1 MRLNAPSL
9 RPAVWLTAG
18 ICFAGIC
25 FAGICIAAT
34 SLDAVAQSPDD
45 ADAVKTPAA
54 SEVEFFEKRIRP
66 LLIERCYECHAGQE
80 RSGGLVLD
88 HRAGWV
94 SGGDS
99 GPAIVPGEPETSRLV
114 EAVRYN
120 NLNLQMPPD
129 GRLGADEIRLFEEWV
144 ARGAADPRTAPASV
158 EGMTDA
164 TPADDT
170 GGAVAATG
178 MSLEDGRRFWSMQP
192 LATAAIPVVSDR
204 NWSQTAIDPFILSR
218 LEVEGVTP
226 AFSADRRTLIR
237 RLSFDLIGLPPTP
250 AEIDHFLNDPHP
262 EAYNH
267 LVERLLSSPHYG
279 ERWGRH
285 WLDVVRYA
293 DSNGLDENLAFGQAW
308 RYRDYVVRSFNE
320 DKPFDQFLME
330 QVAGD
335 LLPHASDETRT
346 ATAFLALGAKVLAE
360 PDREKLMMDTIDE
373 QIDTTGKAFLGM
385 TLGCARCHDHKF
397 DPLKQS
403 DYYAL
408 AAIFRSTRTFADSN
422 TGAIKHWYEH
432 RFEMSESQRAELA
445 DFDRQIAAKNGA
457 AAQFKGAAYAK
468 LRSETVA
475 AAHRYLAAASEFSN
489 ASPFSLVQSIAEKY
503 GLHPRVLFH
512 CRQHLHVRRDAP
524 FEAKWHEL
532 VDADQPPEVIERTF
546 QQLFTSAASPPKPE
560 SNANVGANEAG
571 TSGDATG
578 DTFGAATGE
587 INDSPAA
594 SGGAVVGDSAEV
606 TSPDPLLEHAR
617 AALAD
622 ASGFLA
628 LPPQPQFALDAST
641 LSEYYALLEEA
652 RLVESSA
659 PDEAS
664 AMGVSDGPTFSS
676 LPIHIR
682 GSHYNLGEA
691 VEREFPEVMRYASV
705 PQVLP
710 RNESGRLE
718 LAQWM
723 SSSQH
728 PLTARVYVNRIW
740 QWHFGRGL
748 VPTTENFGALGDRPS
763 HPDLLDW
770 LARNFI
776 ESGWST
782 KELHRLIV
790 LSSTYSQASSR
801 PDESVAQGIDPEN
814 KLLWKFPVRRLEA
827 ELIRDAVLSV
837 AEQLDTTIGGKSV
850 PLRNRQFVFDHT
862 SIDHTR
868 YESKRRALYLPVIR
882 NNVYTL
888 FEQFDFPD
896 PTTPTGSRHETVV
909 APQALLMLND
919 PLVLDAAERFARR
932 VTSSRSLEQ
941 ERIDLAYELAFGRTP
956 TELELADAAIF
967 FQRATEA
974 GLPPEP
980 VPSSEPI
987 PSSEPNQI
995 TEPSQV
1001 TGTATPSG
1009 PSAWSLFCQSLT
1021 ASSEFV
1027 YVR

>member
-1 MRLNAPSL
+1 MQLNAPCL
-9 RPAVWLTAG
+9 RPSVWLTAVL
-18 ICFAGIC
+18 CFAWTTC
-25 FAGICIAAT
+25 Y
-34 SLDAVAQSPDD
+34 AVAQSPDEVI
-45 ADAVKTPAA
+45 AAETPAIN
-54 SEVEFFEKRIRP
+54 EVEFFEKRIRP
-66 LLIERCYECHAGQE
+66 LLIERCYECHAGDE

-99 GPAIVPGEPETSRLV
+99 GPAIVPGELDASRLI
-114 EAVRYN
+114 EAIRYS
-120 NLNLQMPPD
+120 NLNLQMPPE
-129 GRLGADEIRLFEEWV
+129 GRLAADEIRLLEEWV
-144 ARGAADPRTAPASV
+144 SRGAPDPRTAPASA
-158 EGMTDA
+158 EGMADA
-164 TPADDT
+164 ASDDST
-170 GGAVAATG
+170 NRSPAATG
-178 MSLEDGRRFWSMQP
+178 MSIEDGRRFWSMQP
-192 LATAAIPVVSDR
+192 LATAAIPEVADR
-204 NWSQTAIDPFILSR
+204 QWSLTAIDPFILSQ
-218 LEVEGVTP
+218 LEAATLGP
-226 AFSADRRTLIR
+226 APAADRRTLIR

-250 AEIDHFLNDPHP
+250 AEISNFLNDPHP
-262 EAYNH
+262 DAYSRQ
-267 LVERLLSSPHYG
+267 VERLLSSPHYG

-308 RYRDYVVRSFNE
+308 RYRDYVVRAFNA
-320 DKPFDQFLME
+320 DKPFDEFLIE
-330 QVAGD
+330 QIAGD
-335 LLPHASDETRT
+335 LLPHASPETRT

-373 QIDTTGKAFLGM
+373 QIDTTGKAFLGL

-432 RFEMSESQRAELA
+432 RFEMSDSQRAELA

-457 AAQFKGAAYAK
+457 AGQFKSAAYEK
-468 LRSETVA
+468 LRNETVA

-489 ASPFSLVQSIAEKY
+489 ASPFSLVQSVAKKY

-532 VDADQPPEVIERTF
+532 VDAGQPPDVIETTF
-546 QQLFTSAASPPKPE
+546 QQLFAAVASPPKPE
-560 SNANVGANEAG
+560 AETAVE
-571 TSGDATG
+571 TS
-578 DTFGAATGE
+578 
-587 INDSPAA
+587 
-594 SGGAVVGDSAEV
+594 
-606 TSPDPLLEHAR
+606 PLLEQAR

-622 ASGFLA
+622 GSGFLA

-641 LSEYYALLEEA
+641 LSEYYALLEQA

-682 GSHYNLGEA
+682 GSHYNLGEP

-710 RNESGRLE
+710 RHESGRLE

-723 SSSQH
+723 ASSQH

-790 LSSTYSQASSR
+790 LSSTYQQASSR
-801 PDESVAQGIDPEN
+801 PDKTSAQQIDPDN

-837 AEQLDTTIGGKSV
+837 AEQLDMTIGGKSV

-932 VTSSRSLEQ
+932 VTSSRSLKQ
-941 ERIDLAYELAFGRTP
+941 ERVDLAYELAYGRTP
-956 TELELADAAIF
+956 TELELADALTF
-967 FQRATEA
+967 FQRAAEA
-974 GLPPEP
+974 GLPLEP
-980 VPSSEPI
+980 ATSMAAKQV
-987 PSSEPNQI
+987 
-995 TEPSQV
+995 TEPSQP
-1001 TGTATPSG
+1001 TEPSQLAG
-1009 PSAWSLFCQSLT
+1009 VEAAPSDPSAWSLFCQGLM
-1021 ASSEFV
+1021 ASSEFI

>member
-9 RPAVWLTAG
+9 RPAVWPAAAIFFAA
-18 ICFAGIC
+18 ICF
-25 FAGICIAAT
+25 AAT
-34 SLDAVAQSPDD
+34 SLHAAAQPPDE
-45 ADAVKTPAA
+45 ADAAETPAA
-54 SEVEFFEKRIRP
+54 GKVEFFEKRIRP

-88 HRAGWV
+88 HRGGWV

-99 GPAIVPGEPETSRLV
+99 GPAIVPGEPDTSRLV

-129 GRLGADEIRLFEEWV
+129 GRLAADEIRLLEEWV

-158 EGMTDA
+158 EDMTDA
-164 TPADDT
+164 TPADAK

-178 MSLEDGRRFWSMQP
+178 MSIEDGRRFWSMQP
-192 LATAAIPVVSDR
+192 LATAAIPEVSDR
-204 NWSQTAIDPFILSR
+204 NWSQTAIDPFILSP
-218 LEVEGVTP
+218 LEAAAIGP
-226 AFSADRRTLIR
+226 APAADRRTLIR

-250 AEIDHFLNDPHP
+250 AEIAHFLNDPRP

-308 RYRDYVVRSFNE
+308 RYRDYVIRAFNE

-335 LLPHASDETRT
+335 LLPHASHETRT

-432 RFEMSESQRAELA
+432 RFEMSDAQRAELA
-445 DFDRQIAAKNGA
+445 EFDQTIAAKNGA

-489 ASPFSLVQSIAEKY
+489 TSPFSLVQSVAQKY

-512 CRQHLHVRRDAP
+512 CRQHLHARRDAP

-532 VDADQPPEVIERTF
+532 VDAGQPPEGIERTF
-546 QQLFTSAASPPKPE
+546 QQLFTSAASPPEPE
-560 SNANVGANEAG
+560 ANAAI
-571 TSGDATG
+571 G
-578 DTFGAATGE
+578 DT
-587 INDSPAA
+587 
-594 SGGAVVGDSAEV
+594 VGDSAEV

-641 LSEYYALLEEA
+641 LSEYYALLEQA

-682 GSHYNLGEA
+682 GSHYNLGEP

-705 PQVLP
+705 QQVLP

-763 HPDLLDW
+763 HPELLDW

-790 LSSTYSQASSR
+790 LSSTYRQASSR
-801 PDESVAQGIDPEN
+801 PDAAVAERIDPEN

-932 VTSSRSLEQ
+932 VTSSRSVEQ

-956 TELELADAAIF
+956 TELELADAVTF
-967 FQRATEA
+967 FQRASQA
-974 GLPPEP
+974 GLPL
-980 VPSSEPI
+980 EPI
-987 PSSEPNQI
+987 PSSEPNQV
-995 TEPSQV
+995 TESSQV

-1021 ASSEFV
+1021 ASSEFI

>member
-1 MRLNAPSL
+1 MQLNAPSW
-9 RPAVWLTAG
+9 RPAVWLTLTT
-18 ICFAGIC
+18 CFAWT
-25 FAGICIAAT
+25 AYQAA
-34 SLDAVAQSPDD
+34 AQVPDELLE
-45 ADAVKTPAA
+45 AEMPAA
-54 SEVEFFEKRIRP
+54 LEIEFFEKHIRP
-66 LLIERCYECHAGQE
+66 LLIERCLECHAGEEQ
-80 RSGGLVLD
+80 SGGLVLD
-88 HRAGWV
+88 HRGGWL

-99 GPAIVPGEPETSRLV
+99 GPAIVPGKPDASRLI
-114 EAVRYN
+114 EAVRYH

-129 GRLGADEIRLFEEWV
+129 GRLAADEIRLLEEWV
-144 ARGAADPRTAPASV
+144 SRGAADPRVAPA
-158 EGMTDA
+158 TDEPMASGASAAA
-164 TPADDT
+164 TSGSA
-170 GGAVAATG
+170 AATG
-178 MSLEDGRRFWSMQP
+178 MSIEDGRQFWSMQP
-192 LATAAIPVVSDR
+192 LTAATIPDVNDR
-204 NWSQTAIDPFILSR
+204 SWSRTAIDPFILSR
-218 LEVEGVTP
+218 LEAEGLKP
-226 AFSADRRTLIR
+226 APEADRRTLIR

-250 AEIDHFLNDPHP
+250 AEIDQFINDPDP
-262 EAYNH
+262 QAYNR

-308 RYRDYVVRSFNE
+308 RYRDYVVRAFNE

-346 ATAFLALGAKVLAE
+346 ATGFLALGAKVLAE

-432 RFEMSESQRAELA
+432 RFEMSDAQRAELA
-445 DFDRQIAAKNGA
+445 EFDQRIAAKSGA
-457 AAQFKGAAYAK
+457 AAQFKSAAYEK
-468 LRSETVA
+468 LRSATVA
-475 AAHRYLAAASEFSN
+475 AAHRYLAAASEFSH
-489 ASPFSLVQSIAEKY
+489 ASPFSLVQSIAERY
-503 GLHPRVLFH
+503 ALHPRVLFH

-532 VDADQPPEVIERTF
+532 VDAGQPPEAIESTF
-546 QQLFTSAASPPKPE
+546 QQLFAA
-560 SNANVGANEAG
+560 A
-571 TSGDATG
+571 
-578 DTFGAATGE
+578 
-587 INDSPAA
+587 
-594 SGGAVVGDSAEV
+594 GDSSSDG
-606 TSPDPLLEHAR
+606 TTPDPLVEHAR

-622 ASGFLA
+622 SSGFLA
-628 LPPQPQFALDAST
+628 LPPQPQFALDAGT

-652 RLVESSA
+652 RLLESSA
-659 PDEAS
+659 PDQAA

-682 GSHYNLGEA
+682 GSHYNLGEP
-691 VEREFPEVMRYASV
+691 VERDFPEVMRYASV

-723 SSSQH
+723 ASSQH

-763 HPDLLDW
+763 HPELLDW
-770 LARNFI
+770 LARTFI
-776 ESGWST
+776 EVGWST

-790 LSSTYSQASSR
+790 LSSTYRQASAPSQDS
-801 PDESVAQGIDPEN
+801 PTGDSPAQQLDPEN
-814 KLLWKFPVRRLEA
+814 KWLWKFPVRRLEA
-827 ELIRDAVLSV
+827 ELIRDAVLLV
-837 AEQLDTTIGGKSV
+837 AEQLDTSIGGKSV

-868 YESKRRALYLPVIR
+868 YESKRRAMYLPVIR
-882 NNVYTL
+882 NNIYTL

-932 VTSSRSLEQ
+932 VVRSRVVEQ
-941 ERIDLAYELAFGRTP
+941 ERIGLAYELALGRTP
-956 TELELADAAIF
+956 TELELADTLAF
-967 FQRATEA
+967 FQRAAEA
-974 GLPPEP
+974 ELPLEP
-980 VPSSEPI
+980 AASMVAKRV
-987 PSSEPNQI
+987 N
-995 TEPSQV
+995 EPSQI
-1001 TGTATPSG
+1001 TDPGQLSG
-1009 PSAWSLFCQSLT
+1009 PSAWSLFCQSLM
-1021 ASSEFV
+1021 ASSEFI